1 MSSHLNFRQKYQLLL
16 EEKSQSVN
24 SSQQQILYPSR
35 QKGVTCRAAANAR
48 FHLSTVMCHLGL
60 SLSKVWLGVQA
71 GVLIDTQWAAP
82 QILCS
87 SWENISKGVG
97 RGGTYGTTAM
107 GTEVAGLLLSVF
119 CDCSSI
125 YRFLSFV
132 DIFNNCLVTASG
144 AASCSTSLDQ
154 RALVLKGELPNRTYC
169 PKRIFLTVMS
179 SQLPRSC
186 SRMNEGRPGSAPRS
200 GLECTGH
207 PSPAIPPSS
216 GLCVPAGAVSL
227 LSPCNLGCRSSFH
240 HPPEPVCVALWGG
253 WTRGSHGAAE
263 FMGHVWEKPEEVSDV
278 SV

>member
-1 MSSHLNFRQKYQLLL
+1 
-16 EEKSQSVN
+16 
-24 SSQQQILYPSR
+24 
-35 QKGVTCRAAANAR
+35 
-48 FHLSTVMCHLGL
+48 MCHLGL

-71 GVLIDTQWAAP
+71 RVFIDTQWAAP

-132 DIFNNCLVTASG
+132 DIFNNCLVAASG

-179 SQLPRSC
+179 SQLPHSC

-207 PSPAIPPSS
+207 PSPTIPPSS
-216 GLCVPAGAVSL
+216 GLLRRCSVLAVPL
-227 LSPCNLGCRSSFH
+227 
-240 HPPEPVCVALWGG
+240 
-253 WTRGSHGAAE
+253 
-263 FMGHVWEKPEEVSDV
+263 
-278 SV
+278 